1 MCCLRQER
9 SPKALVFS
17 MANCCSQ
24 LQIPTCSD
32 RIEEPGLVLRERLQH
47 VIHRRCVRRIEAKII
62 LLERVFKDVVPSWR
76 DVDMPCPQAHT
87 SGWGVGACVSAC
99 LRVCVFAK
107 IHYQRNACK
116 SAQQYDFRLTS
127 NLFRDTLQSCC
138 SLVTAPTH

>member
-47 VIHRRCVRRIEAKII
+47 VIHRRCVRRIEAKIV
-62 LLERVFKDVVPSWR
+62 LLERVFKDVVPS
-76 DVDMPCPQAHT
+76 
-87 SGWGVGACVSAC
+87 
-99 LRVCVFAK
+99 
-107 IHYQRNACK
+107 
-116 SAQQYDFRLTS
+116 
-127 NLFRDTLQSCC
+127 
-138 SLVTAPTH
+138 